1 MSNSII
7 NKISYINLS
16 AQWEDEKEDLL
27 PIIEE
32 VLQSGQYV
40 LGEEVERFEQ
50 LIAQSF
56 GVKYCVGLNSGT
68 DALLLGLSALGIKS
82 GDEVITPPNSFIAS
96 TSSIVHLGAVPVFVD
111 VKKDQ
116 NIDPDKIKD
125 AITNQTKAIMPV
137 HLTGRI
143 SEMDKIKEI
152 AKDNNLKVI
161 EDAAQS
167 AGSKYQEIFSG
178 AWGDLG
184 CFSAHPLKNLNAC
197 GDAGFITTN
206 DLEIA
211 KEIKLKA
218 NHGLIDRDTVENFGL
233 VSRMDALQAAILNYR
248 IKLLPV
254 IVEKRRQNAK
264 IYQDLLD
271 RENVFFPDDS
281 DAEFNTFHT
290 FVIQVDQ
297 RDNLKEHLTS
307 VGIETA
313 VHYPVPIHL
322 QPACK
327 DYNIG
332 NYPNTED
339 QAKKILTLPI
349 HQYLDEENL
358 TRVAIEINHFFKK

>member
-211 KEIKLKA
+211 KEIKLMA

-322 QPACK
+322 QPFYK
-327 DYNIG
+327 SLLPKTDLKI
-332 NYPNTED
+332 TELLSN
-339 QAKKILTLPI
+339 KILSLPI
-349 HQYLDEENL
+349 YPELKEIEAE
-358 TRVAIEINHFFKK
+358 RVVNSIINFS

>member
-206 DLEIA
+206 A
-211 KEIKLKA
+211 
-218 NHGLIDRDTVENFGL
+218 
-233 VSRMDALQAAILNYR
+233 VSY
-248 IKLLPV
+248 
-254 IVEKRRQNAK
+254 
-264 IYQDLLD
+264 
-271 RENVFFPDDS
+271 
-281 DAEFNTFHT
+281 T
-290 FVIQVDQ
+290 
-297 RDNLKEHLTS
+297 HLTL
-307 VGIETA
+307 T
-313 VHYPVPIHL
+313 
-322 QPACK
+322 
-327 DYNIG
+327 
-332 NYPNTED
+332 T
-339 QAKKILTLPI
+339 ILI
-349 HQYLDEENL
+349 
-358 TRVAIEINHFFKK
+358 V